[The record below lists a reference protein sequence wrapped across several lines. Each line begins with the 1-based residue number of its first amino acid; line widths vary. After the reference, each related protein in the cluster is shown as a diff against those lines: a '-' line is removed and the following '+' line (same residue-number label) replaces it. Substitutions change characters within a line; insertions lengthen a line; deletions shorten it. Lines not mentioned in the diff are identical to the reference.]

1 MWSDLRTLEADL
13 QKFIS
18 DAYDYQNNTFQ
29 SHPSYYIDY
38 FEMRK
43 SQCSVLHSLHYELRR
58 MRSMPKQA
66 AVIADYILY
75 LVEYVVERNVPQAQ
89 IEKLEGIFEVMKRE
103 PLPLSREEFESRAML
118 YHILMDLEEFLIFKK
133 RFVEGLSDEQR
144 RRYWNQK

>member
-1 MWSDLRTLEADL
+1 MCG
-13 QKFIS
+13 
-18 DAYDYQNNTFQ
+18 AYDYQNNTFQ

-38 FEMRK
+38 FEMRLN
-43 SQCSVLHSLHYELRR
+43 QCHILHNLHNEMRR
-58 MRSMPKQA
+58 IRSMPRQA